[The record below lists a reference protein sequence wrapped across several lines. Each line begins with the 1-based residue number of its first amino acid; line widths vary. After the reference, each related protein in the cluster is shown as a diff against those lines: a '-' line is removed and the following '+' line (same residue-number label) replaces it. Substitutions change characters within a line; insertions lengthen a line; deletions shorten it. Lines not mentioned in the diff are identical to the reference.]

1 MLYRSEANPQELVYS
16 KKSAIA
22 IQIRTCYTNF
32 TMKKILLLAAG
43 FIMLGLGAIGAFI
56 PVFPTT
62 PFVIVA
68 AGCFS
73 ASSPKLYQ
81 KLQNSPFFGEYISGI
96 REKKPIST
104 KARVQGITV
113 LWVMLIV
120 SALIV
125 RRPLVCIILA
135 VVGVSVTIHL
145 LTIRRNV

>member
-1 MLYRSEANPQELVYS
+1 
-16 KKSAIA
+16 
-22 IQIRTCYTNF
+22 
-32 TMKKILLLAAG
+32 MKKILLLATG

-104 KARVQGITV
+104 KARVQGIVV
-113 LWVMLIV
+113 LWVMLII

-125 RRPLVCIILA
+125 RKPLVCIILA

-145 LTIRRNV
+145 LTIRRH